1 MFLLTLLSLRTV
13 TFYKVLAH
21 FSFAGHVDM
30 TVGTVTVV
38 TDALQEVGTHR
49 HLLLCHL
56 VGERTGAICLLAC
69 PSQKPGADRHFVW
82 VVYEGATGS
91 TVTFAKAVVVHA
103 VLLLPLL
110 LTSVANDGK
119 TPLDCTAG

>member
-1 MFLLTLLSLRTV
+1 MPFNKLKMFLCICLSFYLLSLRTV

-49 HLLLCHL
+49 HL
-56 VGERTGAICLLAC
+56 GR
-69 PSQKPGADRHFVW
+69 DRHVR
-82 VVYEGATGS
+82 VYHVNLTN
-91 TVTFAKAVVVHA
+91 VHSA
-103 VLLLPLL
+103 
-110 LTSVANDGK
+110 
-119 TPLDCTAG
+119 